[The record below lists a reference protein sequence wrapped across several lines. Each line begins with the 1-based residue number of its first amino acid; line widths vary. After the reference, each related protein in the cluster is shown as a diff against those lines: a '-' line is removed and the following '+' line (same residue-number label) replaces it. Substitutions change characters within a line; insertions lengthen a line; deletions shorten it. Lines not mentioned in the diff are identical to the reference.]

1 MKKIAVVG
9 SINMDFVVAADRI
22 PQKGETIHGH
32 SLQYL
37 PGGKGAN
44 QAVAAARLGG
54 QVEMFGCVGQDS
66 TGQTLLDNLAAA
78 GVDTRHV
85 QVVAG
90 VPTGTAFITLGN
102 NDNSIVIVAGAN
114 DCVTR
119 GYIDQVKEALL
130 AADIILLQHEIPQ
143 DTNEYVV
150 ELAARAGKTVVL
162 NPAPARTVS
171 PELVERIAYLTPNE
185 HEAAILFGRD
195 RTIRQLLEQH
205 PEKLIVTQ
213 GEQGVGVCTREQ
225 GVVQIPAA
233 KVTVVDTTGAGDT
246 LNGAFAF
253 MLAQGAGVVEALQ
266 FANRAAGC
274 SIQKMG
280 AQGGMPTYQ
289 QVMELQ

>member
-253 MLAQGAGVVEALQ
+253 MLARGAGVVEALQ